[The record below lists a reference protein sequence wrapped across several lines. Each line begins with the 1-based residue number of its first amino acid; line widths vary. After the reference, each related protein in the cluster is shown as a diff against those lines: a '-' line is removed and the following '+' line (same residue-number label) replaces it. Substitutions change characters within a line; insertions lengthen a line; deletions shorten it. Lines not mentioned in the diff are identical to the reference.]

1 MEIKSKMKEQ
11 KGSITAF
18 VLISMLFFTIIVM
31 ALYINTSNKVQAQ
44 QKEIEKIQRTYKK
57 EDMNQ
62 IYEEHKNEL

>member
-1 MEIKSKMKEQ
+1 
-11 KGSITAF
+11 
-18 VLISMLFFTIIVM
+18 M

-44 QKEIEKIQRTYKK
+44 QKEIEKIQRTYQK